1 MYLHHKDI
9 SILTS
14 SDSLMRRIKW
24 RTVVVSLLSCF
35 AILML
40 PAMLDELTS
49 RQLAQLRKES
59 SGREMLKM
67 NSVEVAEGNTKLNVF
82 NLDGIWSWMAQ
93 MMPKLMGPVKEKG

>member
-1 MYLHHKDI
+1 M
-9 SILTS
+9 
-14 SDSLMRRIKW
+14 
-24 RTVVVSLLSCF
+24 VVSLLSCF

-59 SGREMLKM
+59 AEQKMLKM
-67 NSVEVAEGNTKLNVF
+67 RSVEVVEGNTKMNVF

-93 MMPKLMGPVKEKG
+93 MMPKLMGPVKEEG

>member
-1 MYLHHKDI
+1 MYLPHKEV
-9 SILTS
+9 SILTF

-24 RTVVVSLLSCF
+24 RTLAVSLLSCF

-59 SGREMLKM
+59 AEQKMLKM
-67 NSVEVAEGNTKLNVF
+67 RSVEVVEGNTKLSVF

-93 MMPKLMGPVKEKG
+93 MMPKLMGPVKEEG

>member
-1 MYLHHKDI
+1 MYLPHKDV
-9 SILTS
+9 SILTF

-24 RTVVVSLLSCF
+24 RTLVVSLLSCF

-59 SGREMLKM
+59 SEQKMLKM
-67 NSVEVAEGNTKLNVF
+67 KSVEVVEGKTKLSVF

-93 MMPKLMGPVKEKG
+93 MIPKLMGPVKEEG

>member
-1 MYLHHKDI
+1 MYLPHKDV

-59 SGREMLKM
+59 SEQKMLKM
-67 NSVEVAEGNTKLNVF
+67 KSVEVVEGKTKLSVF

-93 MMPKLMGPVKEKG
+93 MIPKLMGPVKEEG

>member
-1 MYLHHKDI
+1 MYLPHKDV
-9 SILTS
+9 SILTF

-59 SGREMLKM
+59 SEQKMLKM
-67 NSVEVAEGNTKLNVF
+67 RSVEVVEGNTKMNVF

-93 MMPKLMGPVKEKG
+93 MMPKLMGPVKEEG

>member
-1 MYLHHKDI
+1 MYLPLKDV

-14 SDSLMRRIKW
+14 SDFLMRRVKW

-59 SGREMLKM
+59 SVREMLKM
-67 NSVEVAEGNTKLNVF
+67 KSVEVAEGNTKLSVF
-82 NLDGIWSWMAQ
+82 NPDGIWSWMAQ
-93 MMPKLMGPVKEKG
+93 IMPKLMIPVKEEG

>member
-1 MYLHHKDI
+1 MYLPLKDV

-67 NSVEVAEGNTKLNVF
+67 NSVEIAEGNTKLNVF

>member
-1 MYLHHKDI
+1 MYLPHKDV
-9 SILTS
+9 SILTF

-59 SGREMLKM
+59 SEQKMLKM
-67 NSVEVAEGNTKLNVF
+67 KSVEVVEGKTKLSVF

-93 MMPKLMGPVKEKG
+93 MIPKLMGPVKEEG